1 MCILRIYHVSPVGTL
16 FAIIF
21 IVSPSTPLV
30 PKSPGVSISLC
41 PVAEFLDTLI
51 CISFCFI
58 VFGPMSIIP
67 ELLTLPS
74 LLGITIRIYP
84 FSVDCY
90 YYFFGISDNIE
101 VFFLRVGVVVFKD
114 VVVC

>member
-1 MCILRIYHVSPVGTL
+1 M
-16 FAIIF
+16 
-21 IVSPSTPLV
+21 
-30 PKSPGVSISLC
+30 SPGVSVTLC
-41 PVAEFLDTLI
+41 PIGESFATLI

-58 VFGPMSIIP
+58 VLGLMVITPV
-67 ELLTLPS
+67 LLTLTYRDWELHS
-74 LLGITIRIYP
+74 DLP

-114 VVVC
+114 VVVY